1 MSKTQHDVVI
11 IGGGQAGLSASWHL
25 TQRGIEHVVLEQHVT
40 AHSWRSERWDSFC
53 LVTPNWQCTLP
64 GHAYCGSDPYGF
76 MLRDDIVRYVEDY
89 AASFDAP
96 VRSGVKV
103 LSVRPEQHGY
113 LIRSSE
119 GSISAG
125 QVVVATG
132 GYHDPII
139 PAYAASIDPGI
150 LQIQSSEY
158 RNPHSMPEGATLV
171 VGTGQS
177 GCQIAED
184 LHLAGRTVHL
194 CVGEAPRVARRYRG
208 RDVVEWLHLM
218 GYYDI
223 PVDEHPLR
231 EGVRDKTNHYVTGR
245 DGGRDIDLRLRATE
259 GMQLYGR
266 LFDMRGGVASLA
278 PDLAHNLGVADEVNE
293 SIKRS
298 IDGWIARQGV
308 EAPAEPPYVPPW
320 TPPVERTSLDCREAC
335 ISSIIW
341 CIGFRMNFGWVDAP
355 VFDDRG
361 LPRHQRG
368 ITQQD
373 GLYFLGLPWLHSW
386 GSGRFS
392 GIARDSEHVAAA
404 IARRLR
410 DAGRPEPVGLE
421 LAGSAQSRG
430 QPRL

>member
-1 MSKTQHDVVI
+1 MSTVHDVVI
-11 IGGGQAGLSASWHL
+11 VGGGQAGLSASWQL
-25 TQRGIEHVVLEQHVT
+25 TQRGIDHVVLERHAT

-64 GHAYCGSDPYGF
+64 GHAYSGDDPYGF
-76 MLRDDIVRYVEDY
+76 MLRDDIVCYIEDY
-89 AASFDAP
+89 AASFAAP
-96 VRSGVKV
+96 VRSGVRV
-103 LSVRPEQHGY
+103 QSVRPTEGGY
-113 LIRSSE
+113 LVRSDA
-119 GSISAG
+119 GSFSAG
-125 QVVVATG
+125 QVVIATG

-139 PAYAASIDPGI
+139 PSYAAAIDPGI

-158 RNPHSMPEGATLV
+158 RNPHSMPKGSTLV

-184 LHLAGRTVHL
+184 LHLAGRRVHL

-245 DGGRDIDLRLRATE
+245 DGGRDIDLRLRANE

-266 LFDMRGGVASLA
+266 LLDMRDGIARFA
-278 PDLAHNLGVADEVNE
+278 PDLARNLDIADEVNE

-298 IDGWIARQGV
+298 IDGWIARNAI
-308 EAPAEPPYVPPW
+308 EAPTEAPYAPPW
-320 TPPVERTSLDCREAC
+320 TPPVERTALDCREAG
-335 ISSIIW
+335 ITSIVW
-341 CIGFRMNFGWVDAP
+341 CIGFRMNFGWVEAP
-355 VFDDRG
+355 VFDERG
-361 LPRHQRG
+361 LPRHRRG
-368 ITQQD
+368 ITGQD

-392 GIARDSEHVAAA
+392 GIARDSEHVADAIVRHLEQGRADAA
-404 IARRLR
+404 EL
-410 DAGRPEPVGLE
+410 EEVGHTR
-421 LAGSAQSRG
+421 S
-430 QPRL
+430 

>member
-1 MSKTQHDVVI
+1 MNAARHDVVI
-11 IGGGQAGLSASWHL
+11 IGGGQAGLSASWQL
-25 TQRGIEHVVLEQHVT
+25 TQRGIDHVVLEQHAP
-40 AHSWRSERWDSFC
+40 AHSWRSERWDTFC

-64 GHAYCGSDPYGF
+64 GHVYSGPDPDGF
-76 MLRDDIVRYVEDY
+76 MLRDEIVRYMEDY
-89 AASFDAP
+89 AASFAAP
-96 VRSGVKV
+96 VRSGVRV
-103 LSVRPEQHGY
+103 LSVRQSEAGDY
-113 LIRSSE
+113 RIDSSE
-119 GSISAG
+119 GPVSAR
-125 QVVVATG
+125 QVVIATG

-139 PAYAASIDPGI
+139 PDYAASIDPSI
-150 LQIQSSEY
+150 LQMRSEAY
-158 RNPHSMPEGATLV
+158 RNPQSMPEGAILV

-184 LHLAGRTVHL
+184 LHLAGRQVHL

-223 PVDEHPLR
+223 PVDKHPLR

-266 LFDMRGGVASLA
+266 LAGMQGSTVRLA
-278 PDLAHNLGVADEVNE
+278 PDLARNLDSADEVNE

-298 IDGWIARQGV
+298 IDGWIAKHAA
-308 EAPAEPPYVPPW
+308 EAPAEPPYVAPW
-320 TPPVERTSLDCREAC
+320 RPAAERVSLDCREAG
-335 ISSIIW
+335 ITSILW
-341 CIGFRMNFGWVDAP
+341 CIGFRMNFAWVKAP

-361 LPRHQRG
+361 LPRHRRG
-368 ITQQD
+368 ITEQD

-392 GIARDSEHVAAA
+392 GIARDSEHVAEA
-404 IARRLR
+404 IVRRL
-410 DAGRPEPVGLE
+410 
-421 LAGSAQSRG
+421 QS
-430 QPRL
+430 